1 MENIESFAKK
11 HNITLYTEL
20 PNGWVEDH
28 RATTAPKGSVWI
40 NNNKSRFS
48 GERKQGLLIKE
59 G

>member
-1 MENIESFAKK
+1 METVESYAKK
-11 HNITLYTEL
+11 HSITVYTEL
-20 PNGWVEDH
+20 PKGWVEDYK
-28 RATTAPKGSVWI
+28 ATTAPKGSVWI